1 VVETARL
8 QLRPLVEADLDALVQ
23 LDSFRPVRE
32 AIDPFSDILPPDP
45 AALREYER
53 GLLARTDFLG
63 AVERSSG
70 RLLGWFQVQ
79 PSADAPG
86 EIELGYRLR
95 PDAWGKGYA
104 TEGAEVLLADALA
117 RPGVRRVYAHALL
130 SNTASLRVLEK
141 IGMVYAGPWA
151 YRGLPGAEY
160 EARGRPGAE
169 EEAPART
176 KRSRP

>member
-1 VVETARL
+1 MVETARL
-8 QLRPLVEADLDALVQ
+8 QLRPLVDADLDALVE
-23 LDSFRPVRE
+23 LDSFGPVRE
-32 AIDPFSDILPPDP
+32 VIDPFSDILPADP
-45 AALREYER
+45 AALRDYER
-53 GLLARTDFLG
+53 GLLAQDAFLA

-95 PDAWGKGYA
+95 PDAWGLGYA
-104 TEGAEVLLADALA
+104 TEGARALLGDALT

-130 SNTASLRVLEK
+130 SNLGSLRVLEK
-141 IGMVYAGPWA
+141 IGMAYAGPWD

-160 EARGRPGAE
+160 EAPAQSHRGRP
-169 EEAPART
+169 
-176 KRSRP
+176 